1 MRAHAMCFL
10 LFVYSHPGCLSSS
23 FRGLLVCDDHNKK
36 IRLIPIDP
44 VTGAAGMSQTVFAG
58 KGSLSAAIE
67 TSEGEILVADVRT
80 QQIQKIGK
88 GQVTVIAGHKVSQA
102 LPTADGKGPQ
112 ATFKLPAAL
121 LTDAELNIYVADP
134 LDHKIRRVSRRTNIV
149 TTIAGSGQPG
159 LVDGQGTRALLQQP
173 TSLALWRETLIVADT
188 GNNAIRTVRLKSA
201 AVSVLV
207 GSRDGSSGFADG
219 SASTSRFQQPSAVC
233 VHHNMLLVMEPVVHR
248 IRCVSLLAGT
258 TSTLYSRQ
266 THARWAGL
274 AYFFAAP
281 RSRPPYWRPG
291 SRAGNVFLSDSS
303 GCLIRSLEVKAECDG
318 LPFSHVQVDRCG
330 TCGGNNSCVD
340 CAGQPHGT
348 SLAEP
353 LTSLITSPG

>member
-1 MRAHAMCFL
+1 MRSTAEHESQSTSRGGLCGCQGQQRLRHYRGRRHRCASQVGCAHVEISQRDSLAHA
-10 LFVYSHPGCLSSS
+10 
-23 FRGLLVCDDHNKK
+23 
-36 IRLIPIDP
+36 
-44 VTGAAGMSQTVFAG
+44 
-58 KGSLSAAIE
+58 
-67 TSEGEILVADVRT
+67 
-80 QQIQKIGK
+80 
-88 GQVTVIAGHKVSQA
+88 
-102 LPTADGKGPQ
+102 
-112 ATFKLPAAL
+112 AAL

-173 TSLALWRETLIVADT
+173 TSLALWRETLIMADI

-201 AVSVLV
+201 AVSVLA

-353 LTSLITSPG
+353 LISLITSPRKGRRPPMSSGNFTDDVA